1 MRWPDPSRPSA
12 PSLSVAE
19 PYLPVEEV
27 ARRLDLP
34 LAILIRRVE
43 AGDVPARR
51 IEGPEG
57 VRYSLR
63 LSDLGIEPDR
73 APSEP
78 VLDLVAVDS
87 PASAITDAVKP
98 QLVPPFPGAAEPS
111 RPLPLRVEPNQA
123 PAVEARSGAEPA
135 DVGIVGVAASRAWPD
150 KVVPPPAEE
159 LAAELAAEQQL
170 HPTRPA
176 ARASLNDEPA
186 TSAVPPPPAR
196 DRRVAVLAQPGSEP
210 HRDVAA

>member
-1 MRWPDPSRPSA
+1 MRWQESSSSSA
-12 PSLSVAE
+12 PPLSVSE

-34 LAILIRRVE
+34 LAILLRRVE

-73 APSEP
+73 GPSEP
-78 VLDLVAVDS
+78 VIDLM
-87 PASAITDAVKP
+87 PIDAVKP
-98 QLVPPFPGAAEPS
+98 QVVPPFETPPFDTPPFDSPPFETPTAGQHTAATPEAEQPSIALRIEPEPFEPAAEAQPVVEASEPS
-111 RPLPLRVEPNQA
+111 EPAADAPGVA
-123 PAVEARSGAEPA
+123 PAAEAGDLDVMGVPSG
-135 DVGIVGVAASRAWPD
+135 AWPD

-159 LAAELAAEQQL
+159 LAAEL
-170 HPTRPA
+170 
-176 ARASLNDEPA
+176 
-186 TSAVPPPPAR
+186 
-196 DRRVAVLAQPGSEP
+196 
-210 HRDVAA
+210 